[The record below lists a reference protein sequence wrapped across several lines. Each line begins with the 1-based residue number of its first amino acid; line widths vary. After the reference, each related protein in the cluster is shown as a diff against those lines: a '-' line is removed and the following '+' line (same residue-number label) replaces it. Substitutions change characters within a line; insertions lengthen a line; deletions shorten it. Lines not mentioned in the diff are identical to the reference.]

1 MNTDAMNT
9 EQPQESFGSGASE
22 APAARSAE
30 LRSLPTP
37 GPWSIHEHMGGMH
50 ITETEYFT
58 AHTAYIGAGDVLIAE
73 VSAYKH
79 HDGSDGGG
87 YPRVTDFAV
96 NEANAN
102 LIKAAPELAEQLLE
116 ALEFIE
122 DCSDVSDGP
131 DGSPRPNRAMQ
142 LCEPIRAALAKA
154 GVKP

>member
-1 MNTDAMNT
+1 MNSDAMNT

-22 APAARSAE
+22 APAVRSAE
-30 LRSLPTP
+30 LRSLSTP
-37 GPWSIHEHMGGMH
+37 GPWYVLDGRRVSWASPYREVGDGFSSYCIA
-50 ITETEYFT
+50 FT
-58 AHTAYIGAGDVLIAE
+58 YGWPGLIDA
-73 VSAYKH
+73 
-79 HDGSDGGG
+79 
-87 YPRVTDFAV
+87 
-96 NEANAN
+96 EANAI
-102 LIKAAPELAEQLLE
+102 LIAAAPELAEQLRD

>member
-1 MNTDAMNT
+1 MNT

-30 LRSLPTP
+30 VALSACDGIKRLANDALR
-37 GPWSIHEHMGGMH
+37 
-50 ITETEYFT
+50 YQ
-58 AHTAYIGAGDVLIAE
+58 
-73 VSAYKH
+73 
-79 HDGSDGGG
+79 
-87 YPRVTDFAV
+87 
-96 NEANAN
+96 ANAV
-102 LIKAAPELAEQLLE
+102 LWAHSPGSSAEFDARRERARSELASAADALQSQRDSLLDALLE

-122 DCSDVSDGP
+122 DCADVSDGP

>member
-1 MNTDAMNT
+1 MNT

-30 LRSLPTP
+30 LRSLDAGGIQAEPLDAESFVRMLLWDTFPECCGNPVVGAEYMGSQEMVCCGNPEPAELNDAQIVASLRQRFPEGGATP
-37 GPWSIHEHMGGMH
+37 QVPDMRD
-50 ITETEYFT
+50 
-58 AHTAYIGAGDVLIAE
+58 A
-73 VSAYKH
+73 
-79 HDGSDGGG
+79 
-87 YPRVTDFAV
+87 
-96 NEANAN
+96 
-102 LIKAAPELAEQLLE
+102 LLE

-122 DCSDVSDGP
+122 DHADVSDGP